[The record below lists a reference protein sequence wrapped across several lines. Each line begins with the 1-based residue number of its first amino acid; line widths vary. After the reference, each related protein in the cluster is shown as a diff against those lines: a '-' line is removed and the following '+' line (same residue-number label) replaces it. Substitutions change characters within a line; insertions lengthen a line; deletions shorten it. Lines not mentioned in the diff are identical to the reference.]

1 MEKISPSTKLRQV
14 AQLRIQQLFGSA
26 LTETGESL
34 PPTVRDGISRII
46 NGPHKTFRYML
57 VTGLL
62 VAVSDSRLNPR
73 CLQMNAGCEG
83 AYDARSLCQKVIV
96 PFEKT
101 YLQGRLG
108 ASNEPFANK
117 TARADMIDE
126 RIHVRKGRDTI
137 LLETICEVLELV
149 RQGDSALRKTAFV
162 YALSVILKRPAN
174 SATVLETGPIESSGL
189 DANSFFS
196 FFEAHTKGVAAVA
209 VLAAFFRMFYEKGTK
224 VKVHPVTESGASSR
238 EVGDIDLEFN
248 DGRCYAVEVK
258 DKTFTDV
265 DVSHACEKALAAGVR
280 KVIFAVGHSAEKAK
294 VSRAALVDC
303 WADRGLELS
312 FLTIADSLGV
322 ALVISDEGGRREF
335 ATNIYE
341 SLVEMNAPDEIR
353 ELFKKAFQETVT

>member
-34 PPTVRDGISRII
+34 PPAMRDGISRII

-62 VAVSDSRLNPR
+62 VAVSDPRLNPR

-117 TARADMIDE
+117 TARADMIDG
-126 RIHVRKGRDTI
+126 RIHVRKGLDTF
-137 LLETICEVLELV
+137 LLETICEVLELI

-174 SATVLETGPIESSGL
+174 SATVLETSPIESAGL
-189 DANSFFS
+189 GANSFFS

-224 VKVHPVTESGASSR
+224 VKVHAATECGAS
-238 EVGDIDLEFN
+238 
-248 DGRCYAVEVK
+248 
-258 DKTFTDV
+258 
-265 DVSHACEKALAAGVR
+265 
-280 KVIFAVGHSAEKAK
+280 
-294 VSRAALVDC
+294 
-303 WADRGLELS
+303 
-312 FLTIADSLGV
+312 
-322 ALVISDEGGRREF
+322 
-335 ATNIYE
+335 
-341 SLVEMNAPDEIR
+341 
-353 ELFKKAFQETVT
+353 